1 MTPLRARLTL
11 LALPFVLAACAP
23 VLGLVG
29 APTQTVVLP
38 DGEVCGYAGEGATLA
53 FDGVR
58 LGWTCDVAATGP
70 RGLFGAPTVV
80 RETDV
85 YWRIGTT
92 ARRADGAGFELA
104 RLEAVEARV
113 ARMELSSGETCA
125 FAGEGATMA
134 FDGRRVHYTCDG
146 DVVLVGPLTPDERGL
161 LATRATL
168 LPRAGGFELRRER
181 LVRVRSAILGDA
193 AAATTG
199 DAPGAAAGAPAPAAR
214 DHAPLLGTT
223 WALQRIR
230 FADGGELLPPDPAL
244 YTLALGADGSVAL
257 RADCN
262 RGAGR
267 FELDGER
274 LTFAPFATT
283 RAACPPGSLE
293 QPYLA
298 QLGSALSFA
307 FEGGRLVVVTAL
319 EASRLE
325 FEPLP

>member
-1 MTPLRARLTL
+1 MLLLRARLTL
-11 LALPFVLAACAP
+11 LALPLVLAACAP

-29 APTQTVVLP
+29 GPTQTVVLP
-38 DGEVCGYAGEGATLA
+38 GGEVCGFAGEGATLA

-58 LGWTCDVAATGP
+58 LGWTCDVAPTGP

-80 RETDV
+80 RDVDV

-113 ARMELSSGETCA
+113 ARLELSTGETCA

-146 DVVLVGPLTPDERGL
+146 DVVLVGPLATDERGL

-181 LVRVRSAILGDA
+181 LVRVRSAILGDVA
-193 AAATTG
+193 DAAAT
-199 DAPGAAAGAPAPAAR
+199 PAAPTPAAPTPGVAGG
-214 DHAPLLGTT
+214 HAPLLGTT

-230 FADGGELLPPDPAL
+230 LANGSELIPSDPAL

-298 QLGSALSFA
+298 QLGSALAYA
-307 FEGGRLVVVTAL
+307 FEGGRLVVTTAP